1 MSTQTI
7 TKSKKPQGRTASAFQ
22 VYREGGSTPLIKL
35 SIYLVLVARRWRA
48 LVDERLRPI
57 DQSSAR
63 MEALAAIM
71 NAPDPNAQIDIA
83 KRLRI
88 EGPTMTRMV
97 DTLSKDGL
105 VERRQAPHDRRTNY
119 LNITEGGEDALQQIF
134 DVVEPLRDRLFAGFS
149 DTEVEQMTRNLG
161 ILLERLDSGLPEP
174 VPTN

>member
-1 MSTQTI
+1 MSTQTA
-7 TKSKKPQGRTASAFQ
+7 TKSKKPQGRNASAFH

-35 SIYLVLVARRWRA
+35 SIYMVLVARRWRA

-57 DQSSAR
+57 NQSSAR

-119 LNITEGGEDALQQIF
+119 LSITAGGEDALQQIF
-134 DVVEPLRDRLFAGFS
+134 DVVEPLRNHLFEGF
-149 DTEVEQMTRNLG
+149 TEEQVEQMTRNLG
-161 ILLERLDSGLPEP
+161 ILLERLDDGLEGLAE
-174 VPTN
+174 TN